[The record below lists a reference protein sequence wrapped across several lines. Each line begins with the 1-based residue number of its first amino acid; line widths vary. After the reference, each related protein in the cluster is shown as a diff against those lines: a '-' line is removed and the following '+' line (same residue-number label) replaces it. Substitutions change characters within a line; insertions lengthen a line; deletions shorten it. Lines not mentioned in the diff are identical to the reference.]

1 MATCLGIRTEKI
13 RATIELSGV
22 TIRTPYVKAFN
33 VDKARQRLTT
43 NFSATVEIPA
53 SSSFVA
59 GADIV
64 IYAGEKDD
72 EQKIFTGMTKSVTT
86 SPSFDKAGYFVLSLS
101 GVDKMGD
108 LEGRTFSRRLKS
120 DGFSSFVS
128 IDGGSSNRPTRG
140 VSIDKRIWG
149 GKHTYTSS
157 SPKASNP
164 EHSKL
169 TKMPKRGGHK
179 HGKYGRAGNIDD
191 WRQGQEGGLGVHD
204 HSAMNKGG
212 PAFGVYS
219 AD

>member
-1 MATCLGIRTEKI
+1 MPTCLGIRTEKI

-22 TIRTPYVKAFN
+22 IIKTPYVKAFN

-43 NFSATVEIPA
+43 NFSCTVEIPV
-53 SSSFVA
+53 SSSFIP

-64 IYAGEKDD
+64 IYAGLKDD
-72 EQKIFTGMTKSVTT
+72 EQKIFTGMVKSISTA
-86 SPSFDKAGYFVLSLS
+86 PSFDKAGYFQLSIT

-120 DGFSSFVS
+120 DGFALFVS
-128 IDGGSSNRPTRG
+128 IDGGSTNRPTRG

-149 GKHTYTSS
+149 GKHTFTSS
-157 SPKASNP
+157 SPRLSDI
-164 EHSKL
+164 EHSKI

-191 WRQGQEGGLGVHD
+191 WRQGQDGGLTVHD
-204 HSAMNKGG
+204 HAALNRGG
-212 PAFGVYS
+212 PAWGSYS
-219 AD
+219 SD